1 MTKKNA
7 IQDIYPL
14 SYMQEGMLFHSL
26 LQKDSQ
32 AYAEQASFSITGE
45 VDTRVFEE
53 SINVLFARHDI
64 FRTIFISQNVSVPQ
78 QVVLKERTVSI
89 SEENLTHLDGAD
101 QIDYIEDV
109 KKRDRAK
116 GFHLQ
121 KDMLMRVTLLQTGER
136 EYTCIWSFHHIIMDG
151 WCLGIV
157 LKEFFQIYASRLRK
171 TALTLEPAVPYG
183 TYIKW
188 LMEQDKEKAAGY
200 WARYLEGFEQQT
212 VLPKQKKAGQSRQE
226 EVTFSFSENDT
237 AKLKELAVKEEVTLS
252 TIFHTLWGILLQ
264 AYNQTEDAVFGSV
277 ISGRPSEIEGIER
290 MIGLFINTVP
300 VRISGTDVPF
310 RKLIKQVQKDALEGQ
325 ACSYHP
331 LYDIQANSAVKQG
344 LIDHILVFE
353 NYPVEQEIDVL
364 NSRGDTK
371 DLFHIHDFSMED
383 ETNYSFYLMVAPGD
397 EIHLKMRYD
406 SSVYDRF
413 FIENI
418 KGHLTHIVS
427 QVLENPAITPSSLT
441 IITQQEKEQL
451 LAPLSEETE
460 RPEYETI
467 HAMFERQAAQ
477 TPQEI

>member
-26 LQKDSQ
+26 LQKESQ
-32 AYAEQASFSITGE
+32 AYAEQASFSITGK

-53 SINVLFARHDI
+53 SVHALFERHDI

-78 QVVLKERTVSI
+78 QVVLKERNVSI
-89 SEENLTHLDGAD
+89 IEENLTNLNKAD
-101 QIDYIEDV
+101 QIKHIEEA
-109 KKRDRAK
+109 KRRDRKK

-121 KDMLMRVTLLQTGER
+121 KDMLMRVTLLQTGEC

-157 LKEFFQIYASRLRK
+157 LKEFFQIYASRLRR
-171 TALTLEPAVPYG
+171 TPLTLEPAVPYG

-188 LMEQDKEKAAGY
+188 LMEQDKEKAASY
-200 WARYLEGFEQQT
+200 WERYLEGFEQQT
-212 VLPKQKKAGQSRQE
+212 VLPKQKKAGESSQE
-226 EVTFSFSENDT
+226 EVTFSFSKEDT
-237 AKLKELAVKEEVTLS
+237 AKLKDLAVKEVVTLS

-277 ISGRPSEIEGIER
+277 ISGRPSEIKGIER

-300 VRISGTDVPF
+300 VRISGADIPF
-310 RKLIKQVQKDALEGQ
+310 QKLIKNVQKDALKGQ
-325 ACSYHP
+325 AYSYHP
-331 LYDIQANSAVKQG
+331 LYDIQANSQVKQG

-353 NYPVEQEIDVL
+353 NYPVEQELDVL
-364 NSRGDTK
+364 NSKGDTK

-406 SSVYDRF
+406 SSVYDRQ

-427 QVLENPAITPSSLT
+427 QILDKPDITPDKLV
-441 IITQQEKEQL
+441 IITPEEKET
-451 LAPLSEETE
+451 AC
-460 RPEYETI
+460 
-467 HAMFERQAAQ
+467 ADF
-477 TPQEI
+477 